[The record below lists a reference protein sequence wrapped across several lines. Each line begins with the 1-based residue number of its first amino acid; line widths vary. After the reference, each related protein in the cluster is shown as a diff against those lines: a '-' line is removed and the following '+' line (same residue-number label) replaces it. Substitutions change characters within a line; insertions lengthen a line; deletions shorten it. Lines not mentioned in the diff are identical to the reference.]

1 MNSPETPLDLLKRG
15 NAVRYRQEDWVVT
28 DKTAYKVSA
37 NYQEIQWTLANR
49 QRDVLYLLR
58 ADEVKDGSTH
68 SSWVITRQIK
78 IADISYDDGQGKV
91 KLLAG
96 DEFLSV
102 PPKSMIYQNVSFD
115 LDGENTG
122 KAKDDDGRM
131 VTKIT
136 WDYYD
141 PSRKRNLAI
150 EIWKE
155 SDRDYPEAYDGL
167 VVEPSEFEVH
177 PYHVASRLARAH
189 FQWKD
194 LSATGSTYFFL
205 LFLFPCMGVPFD
217 CCVAA
222 SIPVALIVFFH
233 ARRSRFWIVIS
244 AFVWAT
250 IALVIM
256 LLGSRATYWGISTL
270 AIIAATIIP
279 RFVVSR
285 YPVAQEE
292 DNPMIAVT
300 GLLPALWVYSF
311 WMYYKFAPGPHDFVQ
326 ICTAAAL
333 PLLPA
338 LICFLS
344 NHFLDLSYGKSQ
356 A

>member
-1 MNSPETPLDLLKRG
+1 MNSSETPLDLLKRG
-15 NAVRYRQEDWVVT
+15 HAVRYRQEDWVVT

-37 NYQEIQWTLANR
+37 NYQEMQWTLANSKK
-49 QRDVLYLLR
+49 DVLYLLR

-78 IADISYDDGQGKV
+78 IEAISYDDGQGKV
-91 KLLAG
+91 RPLG
-96 DEFLSV
+96 GGEFLSA
-102 PPKSMIYQNVSFD
+102 PPKTMVYQDVSFD

-155 SDRDYPEAYDGL
+155 SDGDYPEAYDGL

-177 PYHVASRLARAH
+177 PYHIASRLARTH
-189 FQWKD
+189 LQWKD
-194 LSATGSTYFFL
+194 LSATGSVYLFLL
-205 LFLFPCMGVPFD
+205 LFLPCLGVPFD
-217 CCVAA
+217 SCLAA
-222 SIPVALIVFFH
+222 SIPVGLIVFFH

-244 AFVWAT
+244 AFVWAA
-250 IALVIM
+250 IFSLIF
-256 LLGSRATYWGISTL
+256 LLRGRGTYWGISSL

-285 YPVAQEE
+285 YPAAREE

-311 WMYYKFAPGPHDFVQ
+311 WMYYEFAPGPHDFVQ

-333 PLLPA
+333 PLFPA
-338 LICFLS
+338 LICFLL
-344 NHFLDLSYGKSQ
+344 NYFLDLSYGKSE